1 MNPLTFLACFYITL
15 AAGTLYAVTPPTTPF
30 DYLLAFAALG
40 LAAVGLLLLV
50 FIITR
55 KAA

>member
-1 MNPLTFLACFYITL
+1 MNPLTFLACFYITFGAGLL
-15 AAGTLYAVTPPTTPF
+15 AVVTPPVTPF
-30 DYLLAFAALG
+30 DYVLAFTALG